1 MVQDKKPWLNEPD
14 YKRWRDGKTQLQC
27 LILRAGSTGA
37 LCGYVR
43 LPRSLAKVM
52 GTAGRRSEPDEFGCR
67 YPAYGAPVF
76 RDISVHGGLTYS
88 GAIRTKKRGAE
99 RGIWVGFDC
108 AHWGD
113 LTPAL
118 DEYLPFRGQVT
129 REVHTYRDINY
140 VTEQVRYLA
149 QQIKELAK

>member
-43 LPRSLAKVM
+43 LPRSLAKKM
-52 GTAGRRSEPDEFGCR
+52 SANGLQLTPDQFGMR
-67 YPAYGAPVF
+67 APAYYLPVF
-76 RDISVHGGLTYS
+76 WGISVHGGLTYS
-88 GAIRTKKRGAE
+88 GGIRTKKRGRE
-99 RGIWVGFDC
+99 RGVWIGFDC
-108 AHWGD
+108 AHFGD

-118 DEYLPFRGQVT
+118 DEYLGGRQIT
-129 REVHTYRDINY
+129 REVRTYRDINY

-149 QQIKELAK
+149 RQIKELAK